1 MVAVYGVLGG
11 KNQRYGYAMPH
22 QFSWIFRIKR
32 DFENRTIR
40 SMRLGGDAKGR
51 TNKSSIS
58 VVCYVL
64 KYSGVLRRYSRK
76 PLCSDSSKIGRS
88 PLHGVQRDVNYKRF
102 WEYFRIFEQFQS
114 IFGPQLD
121 TLNSKIGLETPKLL
135 IFNIFQT
142 DRLDFNFIFG
152 DFFRYRNRLEWS
164 KIQK

>member
-1 MVAVYGVLGG
+1 MATLYLINFPEFSESKEILKIGRSEVCVWGG
-11 KNQRYGYAMPH
+11 G
-22 QFSWIFRIKR
+22 
-32 DFENRTIR
+32 
-40 SMRLGGDAKGR
+40 AKGR

-152 DFFRYRNRLEWS
+152 DFFRHRNRLEWS